1 MPNTTQN
8 YNLKK
13 PLKNEFVDVN
23 ILNENMDIL
32 DLNLKSVSEK
42 TNTAVQS
49 VKIGNTEYK
58 NGTEAILPKYPST
71 PAEVGLGNVP
81 NVSTNNQTPTYTEA
95 SNISSLSSGEK
106 LSTAFGK
113 ISKAITDL
121 IYHLSDV
128 VKHIT
133 NTERTNWNNA
143 YTHSTSAHAP
153 SNAEVNQN
161 AFSKIK
167 VGSTVLSSDSKS
179 GTFELLAGNNV
190 TLTPNKSGN
199 KITISSSSS
208 SGGLSGTNPNLL
220 DNPWFT
226 INQRG
231 QTIYTEGYCF
241 DRWIL
246 QSVSGNAQIDISD
259 ITLDYMKI
267 TTQNNDGIKQV
278 IKKGILV
285 NGEYTISF
293 NDGTNIYSKTF
304 TYDSSSDI
312 VQLYDNTTSIYFAVI
327 NLGDG
332 RPVVYPYVR
341 YDGLTISTLKA
352 VKLEKGKISTLA
364 NDIIPNYSFEL
375 IKCSTSTVDSSD
387 TYANKI
393 VSYNPTTYQIDEPT
407 TNLTNGMIWIK

>member
-58 NGTEAILPKYPST
+58 NGTEVILPKYPST

-95 SNISSLSSGEK
+95 SNISRLSSGEK

-121 IYHLSDV
+121 ISHLSDV

-161 AFSKIK
+161 AFSNIK
-167 VGSTVLSSDSKS
+167 VGSTVLSSGSKS
-179 GTFELLAGNNV
+179 GTFELLSGNNV

-199 KITISSSSS
+199 KITISSSGGSS
-208 SGGLSGTNPNLL
+208 YTLPVATSSALGGVKSGT
-220 DNPWFT
+220 
-226 INQRG
+226 
-231 QTIYTEGYCF
+231 
-241 DRWIL
+241 
-246 QSVSGNAQIDISD
+246 DI
-259 ITLDYMKI
+259 
-267 TTQNNDGIKQV
+267 
-278 IKKGILV
+278 
-285 NGEYTISF
+285 
-293 NDGTNIYSKTF
+293 
-304 TYDSSSDI
+304 
-312 VQLYDNTTSIYFAVI
+312 
-327 NLGDG
+327 
-332 RPVVYPYVR
+332 
-341 YDGLTISTLKA
+341 
-352 VKLEKGKISTLA
+352 
-364 NDIIPNYSFEL
+364 
-375 IKCSTSTVDSSD
+375 TVDSDGNVSVNDNSHNHTIDNIANLQSSLNGKLSIGTSND
-387 TYANKI
+387 TYTTLADFWTYCNGVFRTTSCYTMIVRCKLTTFVPVYGWYRCI
-393 VSYNPTTYQIDEPT
+393 VSAQNLIGNGSYEVSGSIIIYNSTDLLYGAVSGGQTDASDLSVQWSVIGGNNYCGAVAYTSTEPT
-407 TNLTNGMIWIK
+407 VFTNGLIWIK

>member
-58 NGTEAILPKYPST
+58 SGTNVVLPNYPST
-71 PAEVGLGNVP
+71 PSDVGLGNVP

-95 SNISSLSSGEK
+95 SSISKLSSGEK

-121 IYHLSDV
+121 ISHLSDA

-161 AFSKIK
+161 AFSNIK
-167 VGSTVLSSDSKS
+167 VGSTVLSSGSKT

-199 KITISSSSS
+199 KITISSV
-208 SGGLSGTNPNLL
+208 N
-220 DNPWFT
+220 
-226 INQRG
+226 
-231 QTIYTEGYCF
+231 
-241 DRWIL
+241 
-246 QSVSGNAQIDISD
+246 
-259 ITLDYMKI
+259 
-267 TTQNNDGIKQV
+267 
-278 IKKGILV
+278 ILV
-285 NGEYTISF
+285 
-293 NDGTNIYSKTF
+293 YS
-304 TYDSSSDI
+304 
-312 VQLYDNTTSIYFAVI
+312 TT
-327 NLGDG
+327 
-332 RPVVYPYVR
+332 
-341 YDGLTISTLKA
+341 
-352 VKLEKGKISTLA
+352 
-364 NDIIPNYSFEL
+364 
-375 IKCSTSTVDSSD
+375 
-387 TYANKI
+387 
-393 VSYNPTTYQIDEPT
+393 EPT
-407 TNLTNGMIWIK
+407 TNLYDNLIWIK

>member
-58 NGTEAILPKYPST
+58 NGTEVILPKYPST

-95 SNISSLSSGEK
+95 SDISRLSSGEK

-121 IYHLSDV
+121 ISHLSDV

-133 NTERTNWNNA
+133 NTERINWNNA
-143 YTHSTSAHAP
+143 YTHSASAHAP

-161 AFSKIK
+161 AFSNIK
-167 VGSTVLSSDSKS
+167 VGSTVLSSGSKS

-199 KITISSSSS
+199 KITISST
-208 SGGLSGTNPNLL
+208 GGGNQYVLPVASNILGGIKSGT
-220 DNPWFT
+220 
-226 INQRG
+226 
-231 QTIYTEGYCF
+231 
-241 DRWIL
+241 
-246 QSVSGNAQIDISD
+246 DI
-259 ITLDYMKI
+259 
-267 TTQNNDGIKQV
+267 
-278 IKKGILV
+278 
-285 NGEYTISF
+285 
-293 NDGTNIYSKTF
+293 
-304 TYDSSSDI
+304 
-312 VQLYDNTTSIYFAVI
+312 
-327 NLGDG
+327 
-332 RPVVYPYVR
+332 
-341 YDGLTISTLKA
+341 
-352 VKLEKGKISTLA
+352 
-364 NDIIPNYSFEL
+364 
-375 IKCSTSTVDSSD
+375 TVDSSGNVSVNDNSHNHTISNISNLQSSLNGKLPIGTSND
-387 TYANKI
+387 TYTTLADFWTYCDGVFRTTACLTTI
-393 VSYNPTTYQIDEPT
+393 VRCGLTTFVPVDGWYMCIVGALHRLGNGSYPVNGYVILDNGVDIYYGRVSGGKTGTSDLSVQWSVIGGNNYCGAVAYTSTEPT
-407 TNLTNGMIWIK
+407 VFTKGLIWIK

>member
-23 ILNENMDIL
+23 ILNENMNIL

-58 NGTEAILPKYPST
+58 NGTEVILPNYPST

-95 SNISSLSSGEK
+95 SSLSRLSSGEK

-121 IYHLSDV
+121 ISHLSDS

-133 NTERTNWNNA
+133 STERTNWNNA

-208 SGGLSGTNPNLL
+208 SGGSSYTLPVATSSALGGIKSGT
-220 DNPWFT
+220 
-226 INQRG
+226 
-231 QTIYTEGYCF
+231 
-241 DRWIL
+241 
-246 QSVSGNAQIDISD
+246 DI
-259 ITLDYMKI
+259 
-267 TTQNNDGIKQV
+267 
-278 IKKGILV
+278 
-285 NGEYTISF
+285 
-293 NDGTNIYSKTF
+293 
-304 TYDSSSDI
+304 
-312 VQLYDNTTSIYFAVI
+312 
-327 NLGDG
+327 
-332 RPVVYPYVR
+332 
-341 YDGLTISTLKA
+341 
-352 VKLEKGKISTLA
+352 
-364 NDIIPNYSFEL
+364 
-375 IKCSTSTVDSSD
+375 TVDSDGNVSVNDNSHNHTIDNIANLQSSLNGKLPIGTSND
-387 TYANKI
+387 TYTTLADFWTYCNGVFRTTACNTMVVKCKLSTFVPIDNWYRCI
-393 VSYNPTTYQIDEPT
+393 VSAQNLIGNGSYAVRGSIILDGDGDIYYGRVSGGKTDASDLSVQWSVIGGNNYCGAVAYTSTEPT
-407 TNLTNGMIWIK
+407 VFTKGLIWIK

>member
-1 MPNTTQN
+1 MPNTTKI

-58 NGTEAILPKYPST
+58 NGTEVILPKYPST

-95 SNISSLSSGEK
+95 SNISRLSSGEK

-121 IYHLSDV
+121 ISHLSDV

-143 YTHSTSAHAP
+143 YKHSTSAHAP

-161 AFSKIK
+161 AFSNIK
-167 VGSTVLSSDSKS
+167 VGSTVLSSGSKS

-208 SGGLSGTNPNLL
+208 SGGGTDTKATQTNTTNSAKYRVILSTNANDTTETDTLRKSTNFTA
-220 DNPWFT
+220 NPSTGAFYA
-226 INQRG
+226 G
-231 QTIYTEGYCF
+231 GY
-241 DRWIL
+241 DK
-246 QSVSGNAQIDISD
+246 IDISD
-259 ITLDYMKI
+259 KTLDMDTITLSSGSPHKVMYIEKTYGGSANI
-267 TTQNNDGIKQV
+267 TNIPISGLPFILEAELIRWASSSNYITRQTFRNSNHYNEYVRTCNSGTWTSWVQKNSPLIYSSTEPSSD
-278 IKKGILV
+278 LV
-285 NGEYTISF
+285 N
-293 NDGTNIYSKTF
+293 N
-304 TYDSSSDI
+304 
-312 VQLYDNTTSIYFAVI
+312 
-327 NLGDG
+327 
-332 RPVVYPYVR
+332 
-341 YDGLTISTLKA
+341 
-352 VKLEKGKISTLA
+352 
-364 NDIIPNYSFEL
+364 
-375 IKCSTSTVDSSD
+375 
-387 TYANKI
+387 
-393 VSYNPTTYQIDEPT
+393 
-407 TNLTNGMIWIK
+407 MIWIK